1 MSNSKER
8 QRQHI
13 RDYYAKRAAVRHARN
28 QKAAAAATPKTRASE
43 TTKGGAA
50 DKRFNKDL
58 KKHGKGA
65 MRPRNALMVAGI
77 LEFGKHDQ
85 SKNPFLT
92 RSFEAKKTEA
102 LEVLVQS
109 IKEALDI

>member
-1 MSNSKER
+1 MANSKER

-43 TTKGGAA
+43 TTQGGAA
-50 DKRFNKDL
+50 DKRFNPDKR
-58 KKHGKGA
+58 KHGKGA
-65 MRPRNALMVAGI
+65 GRPRNVLMVAGI
-77 LEFGKHDQ
+77 LEFGKFNKA
-85 SKNPFLT
+85 KNPFLT

-109 IKEALDI
+109 IKEALDL